1 MSKARR
7 KNYSTDYGIITHSSS
22 SKKKKEKKKKKRCL
36 LKPTINS
43 YTIDLMYLKY
53 HMNPKRKKRKK
64 KKRCL
69 LKPTIN
75 SYTID
80 LMYLQYHINWIQVI
94 YNITLNNINP
104 LYIFNFLTECVFWQI
119 YHLVTFSPYSLHSFK
134 SEINNY
140 LIYKTYKF

>member
-22 SKKKKEKKKKKRCL
+22 SKKKKEK
-36 LKPTINS
+36 
-43 YTIDLMYLKY
+43 
-53 HMNPKRKKRKK
+53 KK

-104 LYIFNFLTECVFWQI
+104 LYIFNFLTECVF
-119 YHLVTFSPYSLHSFK
+119 
-134 SEINNY
+134 
-140 LIYKTYKF
+140 